1 MTGSLSN
8 EGWAIRCLKAEERWG
23 KKLFCHSLD
32 YRYQPQK
39 GGQMQVAAF
48 SGLGCRRS
56 CASPIPLPDLLLPPG
71 RDGRIGAVPVFEL
84 AALIV
89 LSFVFADR

>member
-1 MTGSLSN
+1 MTGSLSS
-8 EGWAIRCLKAEERWG
+8 EDWTIKCLKAGERWG
-23 KKLFCHSLD
+23 KKLFSHSLD

-56 CASPIPLPDLLLPPG
+56 RASPIPLSDLLLPSR
-71 RDGRIGAVPVFEL
+71 RDGRSGAVPVFEL

-89 LSFVFADR
+89 FSLVFAE